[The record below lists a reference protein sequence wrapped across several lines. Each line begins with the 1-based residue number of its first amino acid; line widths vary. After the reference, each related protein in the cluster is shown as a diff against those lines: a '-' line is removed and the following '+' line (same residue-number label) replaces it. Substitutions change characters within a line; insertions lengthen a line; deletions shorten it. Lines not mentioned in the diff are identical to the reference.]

1 MSDDE
6 SVRHVL
12 SLPADSPHAF
22 CKHSAPDLTPV
33 LSALHISPSVC
44 RMLAHLGYLTVDLQ
58 ILPDVDAQTIENMR
72 RVIKRSVSTCSNCA
86 IVYHDLCREIAGTPD
101 LSDDARSRFRESTLT
116 DDAHRLKIALD
127 DEDPV
132 NHQRAVF
139 ELHLEPLL
147 MINIAAQQPIVSELL
162 ECDLKFSPVAPCAYW
177 LTMHAGARVRA
188 HALSAVRSYFA
199 RGLTPNMLDFAV
211 DDIVNL
217 ICFDFAIDQESLM
230 HSLMSAK
237 LMTPDPSVAWA
248 ALAVLLAS
256 SPAAYFAEKFVA
268 FLSIPGLSLFLSDSR
283 RKSLCHPSSTQSWR
297 K

>member
-1 MSDDE
+1 M
-6 SVRHVL
+6 
-12 SLPADSPHAF
+12 
-22 CKHSAPDLTPV
+22 
-33 LSALHISPSVC
+33 
-44 RMLAHLGYLTVDLQ
+44 
-58 ILPDVDAQTIENMR
+58 
-72 RVIKRSVSTCSNCA
+72 STCSNCA
-86 IVYHDLCREIAGTPD
+86 IAYHDLCREIAGTPD
-101 LSDDARSRFRESTLT
+101 LSDDARTRFRESTLS

-132 NHQRAVF
+132 KHQRAVF

-162 ECDLKFSPVAPCAYW
+162 ECDLKSSPVAPCAYW

-237 LMTPDPSVAWA
+237 LMAPDPSVAWT

-256 SPAAYFAEKFVA
+256 SPAAYFAEKFVDRFMPLA
-268 FLSIPGLSLFLSDSR
+268 LHLFSCRLSEKVLVPSFIHTVVAKVSNVVYFIYSTHLFKDR
-283 RKSLCHPSSTQSWR
+283 RPY
-297 K
+297 